1 MDEIDHKL
9 SSMSSVLRKLTLE
22 NLRSRFKEEKYRRTL
37 HFICLPKTNENLR
50 TWQKAWSRHR
60 ICTVRSSPFRLRL
73 AGQMQDPVGPEVSTL
88 DLNNYG
94 VEGIVN
100 EDQDNRGSRPVFC
113 SLATEIDEQCKTE
126 LY

>member
-1 MDEIDHKL
+1 MH
-9 SSMSSVLRKLTLE
+9 
-22 NLRSRFKEEKYRRTL
+22 
-37 HFICLPKTNENLR
+37 
-50 TWQKAWSRHR
+50 
-60 ICTVRSSPFRLRL
+60 
-73 AGQMQDPVGPEVSTL
+73 DPVGPEVSTL

-100 EDQDNRGSRPVFC
+100 DDQDNGGSRPVFC